1 MIHKDGTLI
10 CNGGGFYTKK
20 SFDAELGAAA
30 SLVKLCLQENMHKNV
45 DKILR
50 DIQKKEHIILNAMQ
64 QEGVKRV
71 FENPV
76 SIITGGPGRGKTTI
90 IHFIIAVQE
99 ALNKNSMIL
108 LCAPTGRARRR
119 MSDCTGYPAMTI
131 HKAVGMKGEDG
142 EEEWK
147 EDFLLPDDL
156 DHRR

>member
-119 MSDCTGYPAMTI
+119 MSDCTVSPAMTI

-142 EEEWK
+142 
-147 EDFLLPDDL
+147 
-156 DHRR
+156 RRRNGKKISCCRMT